1 MELIKQIQFREATL
15 EDIDRIEEIE
25 KDSFT
30 DNWRFDAFNSCLI
43 GPFYDMN
50 VATINDSIIGY
61 SIMKCIYEDG
71 ELIRIAVDKTMRGQG
86 IGEEIL
92 VRQLDKARSL
102 GVEKIFLDVR
112 ESNEVAISL
121 YEKLG
126 FVRYEITKDFYR
138 DPTEDSIK
146 FRKDIVC

>member
-1 MELIKQIQFREATL
+1 MELTNQIHFREATI
-15 EDIDRIEEIE
+15 EDLDRIEEIE

-50 VATINDSIIGY
+50 VATIDDRIIGY

-71 ELIRIAVDKTMRGQG
+71 ELIRIAVDKSMRGKG
-86 IGEEIL
+86 IGGEIL
-92 VRQLDKARSL
+92 ELQLDRARHL
-102 GVEKIFLDVR
+102 GVEKVFLDVR
-112 ESNEVAISL
+112 KSNEAAISM

-126 FVRYEITKDFYR
+126 FARYEITRDFYR
-138 DPTEDSIK
+138 APTEDSIK